1 MRNNSND
8 NIYTSTY
15 DKGSSNKLVVLPSR
29 QTIESKLNTIPS
41 NESMKKSI
49 GTMISSYST
58 ITSRNPST
66 ECVIVNEMASKNLK
80 PRVAFI
86 EPVNKQT
93 STTSTTNTTTNGD
106 NNVTNKFEI
115 SNTQKNQSTNES
127 NNKIK
132 LTNNEKKPVDK
143 LKSSLSDRFPGWGVI
158 TDDDDDEEDANV
170 NADENNVQ
178 WEEIITNLENIK
190 QSPLKKN
197 NDKITVDEQYP
208 NSNLSQSSNVMN
220 DEETIFQVHQQ
231 QQYWQPFPRQIS
243 IEKRRHSS
251 ILTNPR
257 KSLAMIFSQISNN
270 LGFTQETSIDYPNER
285 IRNSVSSQRL
295 MERNIFNTIIGG
307 NPNQHRTSG
316 SIGTLSNVH
325 YNKSNNPNTI
335 LTSNNNNTMSPTT
348 TTMDRSILVDL
359 LCCTCCTNS
368 DDEDEAYSNLIENHR
383 LARIVTMGA
392 ILTIL
397 GLIFAY
403 IIRSATETQTVP
415 NASSTTGSPP
425 SSSTTT
431 LTVATTVT
439 NVTDIETY
447 SSFST
452 TTNTTLN
459 LIINSTL
466 NPQFIKQMRN
476 ISSFLNLTHNDELN
490 SVRILNDSYVHN
502 HVNSNLISTN
512 DDNNNES
519 HNT

>member
-1 MRNNSND
+1 
-8 NIYTSTY
+8 
-15 DKGSSNKLVVLPSR
+15 
-29 QTIESKLNTIPS
+29 
-41 NESMKKSI
+41 MKKSI
-49 GTMISSYST
+49 GTMITSYST

-66 ECVIVNEMASKNLK
+66 ECVIVNEIASKNLK

-106 NNVTNKFEI
+106 NNVINKFEI
-115 SNTQKNQSTNES
+115 ANTQNNQSTNES

-143 LKSSLSDRFPGWGVI
+143 LKLSLSDRFPGWGVI
-158 TDDDDDEEDANV
+158 TDDDDDDDDDDDEDANL

-190 QSPLKKN
+190 QSPLKR
-197 NDKITVDEQYP
+197 ITMKFPSINEQYS
-208 NSNLSQSSNVMN
+208 NSNLSQSSNIIN
-220 DEETIFQVHQQ
+220 DEETIFQVNQQ

-270 LGFTQETSIDYPNER
+270 LGFTQETSINYSNER
-285 IRNSVSSQRL
+285 IRSSVSSQRL
-295 MERNIFNTIIGG
+295 MERSIFNTIIGG

-335 LTSNNNNTMSPTT
+335 LTSNNNTSNTMSPTT
-348 TTMDRSILVDL
+348 TTVDRSILVDL

-425 SSSTTT
+425 SSPTTT

-459 LIINSTL
+459 LIMNSTL
-466 NPQFIKQMRN
+466 NPQFIKQMGN
-476 ISSFLNLTHNDELN
+476 VSSFLNLTHNDESN
-490 SVRILNDSYVHN
+490 SVGILNDSYMYS
-502 HVNSNLISTN
+502 HVNSKLISIN
-512 DDNNNES
+512 DNNNSES
-519 HNT
+519 HNASSSSY